1 MTIGISMGEHS
12 NVVWSEGTYLS
23 PQHFQQNDRYANSKL
38 HNIITSA
45 QAHYYGVFNLTINDA
60 LLKQGVIGLS
70 HLEMVFEDGTI
81 FIPTAVEIESLQ
93 FSVPANTAYTKL
105 YLVISRVS
113 ASTSDVSY
121 LSDTIK
127 NTRYV
132 AFEKPLIDTTDS
144 SSEARV
150 ITLAK
155 LNVRFMLEDDIHSS
169 LVKLPIAIV
178 SSNNDAEVEIDENY
192 IAPTLI
198 AQKNNK
204 LNAYINELYGLLL
217 QKSKNMANA
226 VNDPNRGGSLEV
238 TDFLMLQTVNRYLA
252 YMLHQKQP
260 TNHIHPEALFV
271 SLSKLCGDLMTFLP
285 SRKMG
290 DMPLYDHRNLKECYQ
305 HLMSNLR
312 ISLSTILEQRIIRI
326 DLSKKDS
333 ATYVAQTPN
342 IQILETAD
350 FVLAVKADMPNETLR
365 HKLPSTMKI
374 STVEQIAELVAYHLP
389 GVKLNA
395 LSVAPRELP
404 YHNGYV
410 YFELDKQ
417 TEIWERFD
425 DSSGMAFHIAG
436 DFPNINLEFWAIK
449 PSIQ

>member
-1 MTIGISMGEHS
+1 MGEHS
-12 NVVWSEGTYLS
+12 KVVWSEGIYLS
-23 PQHFQQNDRYANSKL
+23 PQHFQQNDRHTDSKL
-38 HNIITSA
+38 HHLVKYA
-45 QAHYYGVFNLTINDA
+45 QAHYYGAFELSINDS
-60 LLKQGVIGLS
+60 LLKQGVVSLTK
-70 HLEMVFEDGTI
+70 LEMVFEDGTV
-81 FIPTAVEIESLQ
+81 FTPTASEIESLKY
-93 FSVPANTAYTKL
+93 SMPANISETKL
-105 YLVISRVS
+105 YIVVSRVS
-113 ASTSDVSY
+113 ASSNEISY
-121 LSDTIK
+121 NTNEIK
-127 NTRYV
+127 NTRYTT
-132 AFEKPLIDTTDS
+132 FEKPLIDTTDS
-144 SSEARV
+144 NLDPRV
-150 ITLAK
+150 VTLAR
-155 LNVRFMLEDDIHSS
+155 LNVRLMLEDDIHSS
-169 LVKLPIAIV
+169 LVKMPIAIV
-178 SSNNDAEVEIDENY
+178 SSNDNAEVEIHESY
-192 IAPTLI
+192 IPPTLI

-217 QKSKNMANA
+217 QKSKSMANA

-252 YMLHQKQP
+252 YMLHQKQSENQ
-260 TNHIHPEALFV
+260 THPEALFV

-290 DMPLYDHRNLKECYQ
+290 DMPVYDHRNLKECYQ

-342 IQILETAD
+342 PQILETAD
-350 FVLAVKADMPNETLR
+350 FILAVKADMPNEHLR

-374 STVEQIAELVAYHLP
+374 STVEQIGELVAYHLP
-389 GVKLNA
+389 GIKLNA

-417 TEIWERFD
+417 TELWERFD

-436 DFPNINLEFWAIK
+436 DFPNIDLEFWAIK
-449 PSIQ
+449 PNIQ

>member
-1 MTIGISMGEHS
+1 MGEYS
-12 NVVWSEGTYLS
+12 NVVWSEGVYLS
-23 PQHFQQNDRYANSKL
+23 PQHFQQNDRYSDSRL
-38 HNIITSA
+38 HNIVRYA
-45 QAHYYGVFNLTINDA
+45 QAHFYGVFELSIDDS
-60 LLKQGVIGLS
+60 LFKQGVFSLS
-70 HLEMVFEDGTI
+70 NLEIVFEDGTV
-81 FIPTAVEIESLQ
+81 FIPTPYEIEALKYT
-93 FSVPANTAYTKL
+93 VPPSTSESKL

-113 ASTSDVSY
+113 ASATDISY
-121 LSDTIK
+121 EEDEIR
-127 NTRYV
+127 NTRYS
-132 AFEKPLIDTTDS
+132 AFEKALIDTTNTNL
-144 SSEARV
+144 EPQNV
-150 ITLAK
+150 TLAR
-155 LNVRFMLEDDIHSS
+155 LNVRLMLESDIHAS
-169 LVKLPIAIV
+169 LVKIPVAIV
-178 SSNNDAEVEIDENY
+178 SSNNNAEVEIDESY
-192 IAPTLI
+192 IPPTLI
-198 AQKNNK
+198 AQKNKK
-204 LNAYINELYGLLL
+204 LYSYINELNGLLS
-217 QKSKNMANA
+217 QKSKSMANA

-252 YMLHQKQP
+252 YMQHQKQLE
-260 TNHIHPEALFV
+260 NHTHPEALFV

-290 DMPLYDHRNLKECYQ
+290 DMPLYDHRNLKECYR

-326 DLSKKDS
+326 DLSQKDK

-342 IQILETAD
+342 EQILETAD
-350 FVLAVKADMPNETLR
+350 FVLAVKADLSNEVLR
-365 HKLPSTMKI
+365 NKLPSTMKI
-374 STVEQIAELVAYHLP
+374 STVEQIGELVAYHLP

-410 YFELDKQ
+410 YFELDKE

-436 DFPNINLEFWAIK
+436 DFPNIDLEFWAIK